1 MGEDGQIAR
10 LAFFLGQDHVF
21 AGQIREG
28 QARDGGEGFGAVR
41 GLLAGAQGFGAG
53 HDFLV
58 VFVGKGVVD
67 ALELGGFG
75 GFALGGEAGVRG
87 QDDRGAVLVVEEP
100 ALDGAFKDLFAGSEA
115 GLEGGEGLLPGQR
128 GDGVAVVQPRG
139 EAADHGGEAAREP
152 ARIVFA
158 QVEFH
163 AVHGGFHGCG
173 GDAVLRELGQRFH
186 DQHFHV
192 LGGAG
197 RDGAQAHGEER
208 LAQIRFKAAAGE
220 VFAEAG
226 FDQRLAQGRTGQ
238 AEEDVLQHF
247 QHEEFARVGG
257 FARQPVEGHMPLV
270 AVFAG
275 GIGEFKLAGHVEAR
289 LERHG
294 AVGLAG
300 REARQV
306 RLKQRETLFFGV
318 VAPEEEAGVG
328 RVVVRLVER
337 LEGLVGKLG
346 DNFGVAAGVEAV
358 GHVREQGLL
367 RVLRQHGIRRGV
379 HALHFVED
387 HAFVAERA
395 RRAVGFDVPAFLLE
409 AVLVD
414 AGEEHGVEVDV
425 DEVVEILKVGA
436 GDRVAGLVREG
447 EGVEEGLE
455 RPLEQFDEGFFH
467 RVFFRAAED
476 GVFKDMG
483 YAGGVFRGGAERRA
497 EALVLVV
504 VDYGEQFRSGGV
516 VPPQFDGA
524 GNFGKPFLAHE
535 AKAAGIHLGLLILH
549 ERLGERA
556 RRAGA
561 HFPSG
566 PPFSGGFTPERYSP
580 FTWAAIAARRHYEK
594 E

>member
-1 MGEDGQIAR
+1 M
-10 LAFFLGQDHVF
+10 
-21 AGQIREG
+21 
-28 QARDGGEGFGAVR
+28 
-41 GLLAGAQGFGAG
+41 
-53 HDFLV
+53 
-58 VFVGKGVVD
+58 
-67 ALELGGFG
+67 
-75 GFALGGEAGVRG
+75 
-87 QDDRGAVLVVEEP
+87 
-100 ALDGAFKDLFAGSEA
+100 
-115 GLEGGEGLLPGQR
+115 
-128 GDGVAVVQPRG
+128 
-139 EAADHGGEAAREP
+139 
-152 ARIVFA
+152 
-158 QVEFH
+158 
-163 AVHGGFHGCG
+163 
-173 GDAVLRELGQRFH
+173 
-186 DQHFHV
+186 
-192 LGGAG
+192 
-197 RDGAQAHGEER
+197 
-208 LAQIRFKAAAGE
+208 
-220 VFAEAG
+220 
-226 FDQRLAQGRTGQ
+226 
-238 AEEDVLQHF
+238 
-247 QHEEFARVGG
+247 
-257 FARQPVEGHMPLV
+257 
-270 AVFAG
+270 
-275 GIGEFKLAGHVEAR
+275 
-289 LERHG
+289 
-294 AVGLAG
+294 
-300 REARQV
+300 
-306 RLKQRETLFFGV
+306 
-318 VAPEEEAGVG
+318 
-328 RVVVRLVER
+328 RLVER

-346 DNFGVAAGVEAV
+346 DDFGVAAGVEAV